1 MERKMELFNKLNLDM
16 GYVVIGMAAVL
27 LITFI
32 LLMVFMVKYT
42 KLQKNY
48 KKFMMTSDGNSI
60 EKELQIKFN
69 KVNSVASKIRVI
81 EDRLDGIDE
90 TLVKTYQKMGIV
102 KYDAFKE
109 MGGKL
114 SFSLALLNQDNTGI
128 LISSMHSREGCYTY
142 TKEIIK
148 GESFVLLADEERE
161 ALDQA
166 MQKDVI

>member
-1 MERKMELFNKLNLDM
+1 MEIFNKLGIDM
-16 GYVVIGMAAVL
+16 GYVLLGAVALL
-27 LITFI
+27 LIVFI
-32 LLMVFMVKYT
+32 LLIIFIVKYN
-42 KLQKNY
+42 KMQKNY

-60 EKELQIKFN
+60 EKELQLKFN
-69 KVNSVASKIRVI
+69 KVNTISSKVRVI
-81 EDRLDGIDE
+81 EDRLEGIDE
-90 TLVKTYQKMGIV
+90 TLAITFQKMGIV

-148 GESFVLLADEERE
+148 GESFVLLSDEERE
-161 ALDQA
+161 ALNQA
-166 MQKDVI
+166 INNDTLQ

>member
-1 MERKMELFNKLNLDM
+1 MELFDKINLDM
-16 GYVVIGMAAVL
+16 GYVLIGTVAVL
-27 LITFI
+27 LIVLI
-32 LLMVFMVKYT
+32 LLIVFIIKYI

-60 EKELQIKFN
+60 EKELQLKFN
-69 KVNSVASKIRVI
+69 KVNDVSSKIRTI
-81 EDRLDGIDE
+81 EKRLEGIDE
-90 TLVKTYQKMGIV
+90 TLLTTYQKMGLV

-114 SFSLALLNQDNTGI
+114 SFSLALLNQENSGI

-142 TKEIIK
+142 TKEIIR

-161 ALDQA
+161 ALNQA
-166 MQKDVI
+166 MDKEI

>member
-1 MERKMELFNKLNLDM
+1 MEIFDKLNLDI
-16 GYVVIGMAAVL
+16 GLVVIGMAAVMLISLIL
-27 LITFI
+27 LIVFI
-32 LLMVFMVKYT
+32 VKYT
-42 KLQKNY
+42 KLSKNY
-48 KKFMMTSDGNSI
+48 KRFMMTSDGNSI
-60 EKELQIKFN
+60 EKELQLKFN
-69 KVNSVASKIRVI
+69 KVNTVSSKVRVI
-81 EDRLDGIDE
+81 EERLAGIDE
-90 TLVKTYQKMGIV
+90 TLVTTYQKMGLV

-128 LISSMHSREGCYTY
+128 VISSMHSREGCYTY

-166 MQKDVI
+166 MKKDIEK

>member
-1 MERKMELFNKLNLDM
+1 MELFDKLNLDM

-27 LITFI
+27 LITF
-32 LLMVFMVKYT
+32 LLLIIFIVKYT

-60 EKELQIKFN
+60 EKELQLKFN
-69 KVNSVASKIRVI
+69 KVNTVASKVRVI
-81 EDRLDGIDE
+81 EDRLEGIDE
-90 TLVKTYQKMGIV
+90 TLIKTYQKMGIV

>member
-1 MERKMELFNKLNLDM
+1 MANNRYEKKRRKKEGAPKRPLAQSGD
-16 GYVVIGMAAVL
+16 
-27 LITFI
+27 FI
-32 LLMVFMVKYT
+32 VSSFES
-42 KLQKNY
+42 
-48 KKFMMTSDGNSI
+48 SD
-60 EKELQIKFN
+60 
-69 KVNSVASKIRVI
+69 KVNTISSKVRVI
-81 EDRLDGIDE
+81 EERLEGIDE

-161 ALDQA
+161 ALNQA

>member
-1 MERKMELFNKLNLDM
+1 MEIFDKLNLDI
-16 GYVVIGMAAVL
+16 GFVVIGMAAVMLISLIL
-27 LITFI
+27 LI
-32 LLMVFMVKYT
+32 VFMVKYT
-42 KLQKNY
+42 KLSKNY
-48 KKFMMTSDGNSI
+48 KRFMMTSDGNSI
-60 EKELQIKFN
+60 EKELQLKFN
-69 KVNSVASKIRVI
+69 KVNTVSSKVRVI
-81 EDRLDGIDE
+81 EERLAGIDE
-90 TLVKTYQKMGIV
+90 TLVTTYQKMGLV

-128 LISSMHSREGCYTY
+128 VISSMHSREGCYTY

-166 MQKDVI
+166 MKKDIEK

>member
-1 MERKMELFNKLNLDM
+1 MEIFDKLNLDM

-27 LITFI
+27 FVALI
-32 LLMVFMVKYT
+32 LLIVFIVKYT

-60 EKELQIKFN
+60 EKELQLKFN
-69 KVNSVASKIRVI
+69 KVNTISSKVRVI
-81 EDRLDGIDE
+81 EERLEGIDE

-161 ALDQA
+161 ALNQA

>member
-1 MERKMELFNKLNLDM
+1 MELFNKLNLDM

>member
-1 MERKMELFNKLNLDM
+1 MEIFDKLNLDM

-27 LITFI
+27 FVALI
-32 LLMVFMVKYT
+32 LLIVFIVKYT

-60 EKELQIKFN
+60 EKELQLKFN
-69 KVNSVASKIRVI
+69 KVNTISSKVRVI
-81 EDRLDGIDE
+81 EERLEGIDE

-114 SFSLALLNQDNTGI
+114 SFSFALLNQDNTGI

-161 ALDQA
+161 ALNQA

>member
-1 MERKMELFNKLNLDM
+1 MALFEKMNLDM
-16 GYVVIGMAAVL
+16 GYILIGTVGVL
-27 LITFI
+27 LIVLI
-32 LLMVFMVKYT
+32 LLIVFIAKYS

-60 EKELQIKFN
+60 EKELQLKFN
-69 KVNSVASKIRVI
+69 KVNSVSSKVKEI
-81 EDRLDGIDE
+81 EGRLAGIDE
-90 TLVKTYQKMGIV
+90 TLVTTYQKMGLV

-114 SFSLALLNQDNTGI
+114 SFSLALLNQDNSGI

-142 TKEIIK
+142 TKEIIR

-161 ALDQA
+161 ALNQA
-166 MQKDVI
+166 MDKEI

>member
-1 MERKMELFNKLNLDM
+1 
-16 GYVVIGMAAVL
+16 
-27 LITFI
+27 
-32 LLMVFMVKYT
+32 
-42 KLQKNY
+42 
-48 KKFMMTSDGNSI
+48 MMTSDGNSI
-60 EKELQIKFN
+60 EKELQLKFN
-69 KVNSVASKIRVI
+69 KVNTISSKVRVI
-81 EDRLDGIDE
+81 EERLEGIDE

-161 ALDQA
+161 ALNQA

>member
-1 MERKMELFNKLNLDM
+1 
-16 GYVVIGMAAVL
+16 MAAVL
-27 LITFI
+27 FVALI
-32 LLMVFMVKYT
+32 LLIVFIVKYT

-60 EKELQIKFN
+60 EKELQLKFN
-69 KVNSVASKIRVI
+69 KVNTISSKVRVI
-81 EDRLDGIDE
+81 EERLEGIDE

-161 ALDQA
+161 ALNQA

>member
-1 MERKMELFNKLNLDM
+1 MELFNKLNLDM

-32 LLMVFMVKYT
+32 LLMVFVVKYT